1 MYTIMSAI
9 ALIIAVLAVAV
20 MIVVGSDSLKRW
32 FGKQILNTAK
42 ALERFN
48 EKWFSDDEPYDEE
61 WMNEEAWRRT
71 RL

>member
-9 ALIIAVLAVAV
+9 ALIIAVLAIAV
-20 MIVVGSDSLKRW
+20 MIVVGSNSLKRW
-32 FGKQILNTAK
+32 FGKQILNIAK

-61 WMNEEAWRRT
+61 WMNKDAWRRT